1 MLVTVCD
8 ACGKMGYK
16 KYEETEYGAGNGFSI
31 FTRKKDGKIA
41 PVLKLDLCPE
51 CMASVYSFIRE
62 DLMRPESLRYE
73 EICGDGGVIESDD
86 GEIGV
91 AVASSD
97 EE

>member
-1 MLVTVCD
+1 MTTLD
-8 ACGKMGYK
+8 RIREYAKNNKMVFRDY
-16 KYEETEYGAGNGFSI
+16 
-31 FTRKKDGKIA
+31 RKD
-41 PVLKLDLCPE
+41 
-51 CMASVYSFIRE
+51 SFIKE

-91 AVASSD
+91 TVASSD